1 MIMKIHHLETYQKL
15 PIGLD
20 EAWEFFSTPKNLD
33 MLTPDD
39 MSFNI
44 ISGADDKAY
53 AGQLITY
60 KIKPLFNI
68 PMNWVTEITHCV
80 HQKYFTDEQRF
91 GPYKFWHHQHH
102 FNEVKDGVIMKDVLN
117 YALPF
122 GLLGE
127 LMGKLMLHKKV
138 QQIFSYREEK
148 LNEIFQVYTEKTA
161 VQP

>member
-1 MIMKIHHLETYQKL
+1 MKIHHIETYQKL

-20 EAWEFFSTPKNLD
+20 EAWHFFSTPKNLD

-68 PMNWVTEITHCV
+68 PMNWVTEITQCV
-80 HQKYFTDEQRF
+80 HQKYFIDEQRF

-102 FNEVKDGVIMKDVLN
+102 FKEVQDGIIMKDVLN
-117 YALPF
+117 YALPL
-122 GLLGE
+122 GVLGE
-127 LMGKLMLHKKV
+127 IMGKLMLHKKV

-148 LNEIFQVYTEKTA
+148 LNEIFQDYTEKTA
-161 VQP
+161 VQS

>member
-1 MIMKIHHLETYQKL
+1 MKIHHLETYQKL

-80 HQKYFTDEQRF
+80 HQKYFIDEQRF

>member
-1 MIMKIHHLETYQKL
+1 MKIHHLETYQKL